1 MSSQSIKNVVC
12 PYCLPPDCVMLDRQA
27 LTLLRGMS
35 KMVRLRLVVGM
46 AALALG
52 FSLLAQAQAPQP
64 IVIDATAAT
73 AAPGPANYTFD
84 PADAKSPDGHVLG
97 LNSEYLTRDGK
108 PWLPVMGEMHYSRV
122 PEAEWEEQILKMK
135 SAGVEIVAAYIIW
148 IHHEEV
154 EGEWDWQ
161 GQKDLRKFVQ
171 LCQKHGMY
179 VVPRIGPWSHAE
191 VRNGG
196 FPDWLLTK
204 TKQSRSNDPEY
215 LKYVDEYF
223 KQIGAQLKGLMWSE
237 GGPVVAIQLE
247 NEYRGRPPLGG
258 APHILK
264 LKEMARDAG
273 IRVPF
278 YTVTGWDG
286 AAIPKG
292 AVLPVYGGYPDAP
305 WDASIEKLPANEVY
319 AFRFASRVMGDMG
332 AQNGAAPTGN
342 AANFTRDT
350 PFMTAEMGG
359 GMQITYHRR
368 PVVSPDDIAA
378 MAPVML
384 GSGVN
389 LYGSYM
395 FQGGEN
401 PDGKLTTLQESLATR
416 APNDLPVKTYDFEAF
431 LGEFGDERPS
441 LLKEKS
447 WNYFMNDWGAELA
460 PMQPRRPEVTPAGAK
475 DLSVVR
481 VSARTLGAS
490 GFLFVNNHV
499 RGYVMPARKGFQVAV
514 KLPGGGMLM
523 VPEKP
528 VDVPADAY
536 FVWPFNEDLDGLNL
550 RFATAQP
557 LARLGTAKEPVYCFF
572 AQPGIDVEFVVE
584 DAAGLKVDRT
594 AGVERHGGA
603 VWVQGLKPGPEERVR
618 FTLANGS
625 SVTLLV
631 LRQEDAEQ
639 SWKIASGG
647 ATELLMTPQQAF
659 VDGDVATLE
668 NLGAAKFSA
677 RVLPGESA
685 RLAAVDS
692 RVKLG
697 RSGSETTA
705 TVATS
710 GPPSVALGVKQTKQP
725 GEVAPLPAGFVPSS
739 RPRVVAAGPTAVEW
753 SRAGAWNL
761 TLPKITPAAGEKRFL
776 LIKYVGDVMR
786 ISVGGK
792 LLDDN
797 FADGRPWLVGLTRFM
812 PELQKGD
819 MDLSIYPLRKDAPIF
834 FEPGLEPKVDGAQAV
849 KLESVELV
857 TQYSVKLKLETPTKH

>member
-1 MSSQSIKNVVC
+1 
-12 PYCLPPDCVMLDRQA
+12 
-27 LTLLRGMS
+27 
-35 KMVRLRLVVGM
+35 
-46 AALALG
+46 
-52 FSLLAQAQAPQP
+52 
-64 IVIDATAAT
+64 
-73 AAPGPANYTFD
+73 
-84 PADAKSPDGHVLG
+84 
-97 LNSEYLTRDGK
+97 
-108 PWLPVMGEMHYSRV
+108 
-122 PEAEWEEQILKMK
+122 
-135 SAGVEIVAAYIIW
+135 
-148 IHHEEV
+148 
-154 EGEWDWQ
+154 
-161 GQKDLRKFVQ
+161 
-171 LCQKHGMY
+171 MY

-204 TKQSRSNDPEY
+204 TKQTRSNDPEY

-223 KQIGAQLKGLMWSE
+223 KQIAAQLKGLMWSE

-264 LKEMARDAG
+264 LKEMAQADG
-273 IRVPF
+273 MRVPF
-278 YTVTGWDG
+278 FTVTGWDG

-292 AVLPVYGGYPDAP
+292 AALPVYGGYPDAP
-305 WDASIEKLPANEVY
+305 WDASIKKLPANEVY
-319 AFRFASRVMGDMG
+319 AFRFGSRVTGDMG
-332 AQNGAAPTGN
+332 AQNGALPTGN
-342 AANFTRDT
+342 AANFSLDT

-368 PVVSPDDIAA
+368 PVVSADDIAA

-441 LLKEKS
+441 LMKEKS

-460 PMQPRRPEVTPAGAK
+460 PMQARKPDVTPAGAR

-481 VSARTLGAS
+481 VSARTSGMS

-499 RGYVMPARKGFQVAV
+499 RGYEMPVQKGFQVAM
-514 KLPGGGMLM
+514 KLPAGETLM
-523 VPEKP
+523 IPEKP

-536 FVWPFNEDLDGLNL
+536 FVWPFNEDLGGLKL

-557 LARLGTAKEPVYCFF
+557 LAKLGTANGPVYAFF
-572 AQPGIDVEFVVE
+572 AQPGVDAEFVV
-584 DAAGLKVDRT
+584 DDVPGLKVDRT
-594 AGVERHGGA
+594 AGVERHDGA
-603 VWVQGLKPGPEERVR
+603 VWVRGLKPGPDEKVR
-618 FTLANGS
+618 FALANRS

-631 LRQEDAEQ
+631 MRQEDAEQ

-659 VDGDVATLE
+659 VDGGVVTLE
-668 NLGAAKFSA
+668 NLGSAKFSA
-677 RVLPGESA
+677 RVLPGEGN

-692 RVKLG
+692 RVKLV
-697 RSGSETTA
+697 RSGAEVSA
-705 TVATS
+705 AVATS
-710 GPPSVALGVKQTKQP
+710 RSASVALMAKEMKP
-725 GEVAPLPAGFVPSS
+725 AGEVAPLPAGFAPSD
-739 RPRVVAAGPTAVEW
+739 RPRVVAAAPTDAEW
-753 SRAGAWNL
+753 SCAGTWTLA
-761 TLPKITPAAGEKRFL
+761 LPKIAPSEGEKRFL
-776 LIKYVGDVMR
+776 RIKYVGDVMR
-786 ISVGGK
+786 VSVGGK

-797 FADGRPWLVGLTRFM
+797 FADGRSWLVGLARFA
-812 PELQKGD
+812 PQVEKNDLQ
-819 MDLSIYPLRKDAPIF
+819 LSIYPLRKDAPIF
-834 FEPGLEPKVDGAQAV
+834 FEPGLEPKVDGTQAV
-849 KLESVELV
+849 ALESVELV
-857 TQYSVKLKLETPTKH
+857 MQYSLKLKLEVTGGRTH